1 MAARAN
7 KRTRADAA
15 ILDRLECDSRRA
27 QTPLE
32 SGQTQLTFD
41 NKLSSSDGIL
51 AGLSC
56 AADPQTPDISC
67 DKSQSEG
74 EAGDSDHAAIV
85 DIEQGRAAVGTEAV
99 PRADFD
105 NLQAVVRQIADQMKW
120 FTDKV
125 SEDMALEGTDAVV
138 DVPPLDSEQDNAE
151 LGPVP
156 VTTVRAAD
164 GDADEAD
171 AQGQGLI
178 LNDLQAFYADNEKVG
193 ADIDPQLSSIIENL
207 TKARLPDDKLKAK
220 LDGYTRPRNTPTL
233 IDTRVNLE
241 IWNKLSP
248 PTRSRDIKLQR
259 IQHSLVQ
266 ATVAV
271 ATGTDALVKALRSGE
286 SLACSNMA
294 LPMTALVD
302 GLALMI
308 NANHDINQQRRD
320 DKKGD
325 LNLAYA
331 TLAASDAVTGSSLLY
346 GDDLPSRI
354 KEINE
359 VNRVSSAVGHTS
371 ASSSSYGQ
379 RRGAMRGRGQRSH
392 PYTTRGG
399 RWTNRFK
406 NAFLDEAGQCQGNR
420 GRSFQKRG
428 RFSKAPPRSNQRDSK
443 Q

>member
-15 ILDRLECDSRRA
+15 ILDRLECDSRGA

-51 AGLSC
+51 AGPSC
-56 AADPQTPDISC
+56 AADPQTPDIYC

-156 VTTVRAAD
+156 ATTVRAAD

-207 TKARLPDDKLKAK
+207 TRAACYTVMIYLRGLRRLMKL
-220 LDGYTRPRNTPTL
+220 
-233 IDTRVNLE
+233 IV
-241 IWNKLSP
+241 
-248 PTRSRDIKLQR
+248 
-259 IQHSLVQ
+259 SLVRS
-266 ATVAV
+266 ATRRLLHLRTVSDGEPCV
-271 ATGTDALVKALRSGE
+271 DADNAHIHTRREVGAGRI
-286 SLACSNMA
+286 
-294 LPMTALVD
+294 
-302 GLALMI
+302 GL
-308 NANHDINQQRRD
+308 
-320 DKKGD
+320 K
-325 LNLAYA
+325 
-331 TLAASDAVTGSSLLY
+331 
-346 GDDLPSRI
+346 
-354 KEINE
+354 
-359 VNRVSSAVGHTS
+359 
-371 ASSSSYGQ
+371 
-379 RRGAMRGRGQRSH
+379 
-392 PYTTRGG
+392 TR
-399 RWTNRFK
+399 F
-406 NAFLDEAGQCQGNR
+406 
-420 GRSFQKRG
+420 
-428 RFSKAPPRSNQRDSK
+428 
-443 Q
+443 

>member
-1 MAARAN
+1 
-7 KRTRADAA
+7 
-15 ILDRLECDSRRA
+15 
-27 QTPLE
+27 
-32 SGQTQLTFD
+32 
-41 NKLSSSDGIL
+41 
-51 AGLSC
+51 
-56 AADPQTPDISC
+56 
-67 DKSQSEG
+67 
-74 EAGDSDHAAIV
+74 
-85 DIEQGRAAVGTEAV
+85 
-99 PRADFD
+99 
-105 NLQAVVRQIADQMKW
+105 
-120 FTDKV
+120 
-125 SEDMALEGTDAVV
+125 MALEGTDAVV

-151 LGPVP
+151 LGPVT

-220 LDGYTRPRNTPTL
+220 LDGYMRPRNTPTL

-331 TLAASDAVTGSSLLY
+331 TLAACCDIVIFVHCMMSMYCFRGLPRLH
-346 GDDLPSRI
+346 LPSMYHSTTVLSFSNVAAMI
-354 KEINE
+354 ICKGVQSTIDYVCE
-359 VNRVSSAVGHTS
+359 RVKV
-371 ASSSSYGQ
+371 
-379 RRGAMRGRGQRSH
+379 
-392 PYTTRGG
+392 TRV
-399 RWTNRFK
+399 
-406 NAFLDEAGQCQGNR
+406 FLLHVIFV
-420 GRSFQKRG
+420 S
-428 RFSKAPPRSNQRDSK
+428 
-443 Q
+443 

>member
-15 ILDRLECDSRRA
+15 ILDRLECDSRGA

-41 NKLSSSDGIL
+41 NKLSGSDGIL
-51 AGLSC
+51 AGPSC

-67 DKSQSEG
+67 DKSQSEAEG

-85 DIEQGRAAVGTEAV
+85 VIEQGRVAVGTEAV

-105 NLQAVVRQIADQMKW
+105 NLQAAVRQIADQMKW

-125 SEDMALEGTDAVV
+125 SEDMTLEGTDAVV

-151 LGPVP
+151 LGPVT
-156 VTTVRAAD
+156 VTTVRVA
-164 GDADEAD
+164 DADEAD
-171 AQGQGLI
+171 AHQSQGQGLI

-248 PTRSRDIKLQR
+248 PARSRDIKLQR
-259 IQHSLVQ
+259 IQHSLV
-266 ATVAV
+266 
-271 ATGTDALVKALRSGE
+271 
-286 SLACSNMA
+286 
-294 LPMTALVD
+294 
-302 GLALMI
+302 
-308 NANHDINQQRRD
+308 
-320 DKKGD
+320 
-325 LNLAYA
+325 
-331 TLAASDAVTGSSLLY
+331 
-346 GDDLPSRI
+346 
-354 KEINE
+354 
-359 VNRVSSAVGHTS
+359 
-371 ASSSSYGQ
+371 
-379 RRGAMRGRGQRSH
+379 
-392 PYTTRGG
+392 
-399 RWTNRFK
+399 
-406 NAFLDEAGQCQGNR
+406 
-420 GRSFQKRG
+420 
-428 RFSKAPPRSNQRDSK
+428 
-443 Q
+443 

>member
-1 MAARAN
+1 MAARSN

-15 ILDRLECDSRRA
+15 ILDRLECASRGA

-32 SGQTQLTFD
+32 SGQTQLTSD

-51 AGLSC
+51 AGPSC

-67 DKSQSEG
+67 DKSQSE
-74 EAGDSDHAAIV
+74 AGDSDQAAIV
-85 DIEQGRAAVGTEAV
+85 DIEQGRVAVGTEAV

-125 SEDMALEGTDAVV
+125 IEDMALEGPDAVV
-138 DVPPLDSEQDNAE
+138 DEQEDAQ
-151 LGPVP
+151 LGPVLTVG
-156 VTTVRAAD
+156 VTDAAD
-164 GDADEAD
+164 THQS
-171 AQGQGLI
+171 QGQGII
-178 LNDLQAFYADNEKVG
+178 LYDLQAFYADNEKVA

-220 LDGYTRPRNTPTL
+220 LDGYTRPRNCPTL

-248 PTRSRDIKLQR
+248 PTRSRDIKLLR

-266 ATVAV
+266 AAVAV

-294 LPMTALVD
+294 LPMTAVD

-325 LNLAYA
+325 LNLAYT
-331 TLAASDAVTGSSLLY
+331 TLAKISLGSLGVDRLR
-346 GDDLPSRI
+346 L
-354 KEINE
+354 K
-359 VNRVSSAVGHTS
+359 
-371 ASSSSYGQ
+371 
-379 RRGAMRGRGQRSH
+379 
-392 PYTTRGG
+392 TR
-399 RWTNRFK
+399 F
-406 NAFLDEAGQCQGNR
+406 
-420 GRSFQKRG
+420 
-428 RFSKAPPRSNQRDSK
+428 
-443 Q
+443 

>member
-15 ILDRLECDSRRA
+15 ILDRLECDSRGA

-51 AGLSC
+51 AGPSC

-85 DIEQGRAAVGTEAV
+85 DIEQGCVAVGTEAV
-99 PRADFD
+99 PRTDFD

-151 LGPVP
+151 LGPVT
-156 VTTVRAAD
+156 VTTVRVA
-164 GDADEAD
+164 DADEAD
-171 AQGQGLI
+171 AHQSQGQGVI

-266 ATVAV
+266 ATTVAV

-331 TLAASDAVTGSSLLY
+331 TLASSDAVMGSS
-346 GDDLPSRI
+346 
-354 KEINE
+354 
-359 VNRVSSAVGHTS
+359 
-371 ASSSSYGQ
+371 
-379 RRGAMRGRGQRSH
+379 
-392 PYTTRGG
+392 
-399 RWTNRFK
+399 K
-406 NAFLDEAGQCQGNR
+406 NKSPKCGI
-420 GRSFQKRG
+420 SMYVY
-428 RFSKAPPRSNQRDSK
+428 S
-443 Q
+443 